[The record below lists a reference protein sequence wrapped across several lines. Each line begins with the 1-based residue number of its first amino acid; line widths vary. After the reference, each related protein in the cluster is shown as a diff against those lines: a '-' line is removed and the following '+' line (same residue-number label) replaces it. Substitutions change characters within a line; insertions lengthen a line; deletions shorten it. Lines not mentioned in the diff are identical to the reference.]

1 MSTAIRYNLAWNYIW
16 ESYKSWKQAALLAEL
31 EEIDD
36 GRYFNEFT
44 KEVRRLAESEE
55 DIPKVKS
62 NYVLTTDD
70 EGHPE
75 MIISGSFNE

>member
-1 MSTAIRYNLAWNYIW
+1 M
-16 ESYKSWKQAALLAEL
+16 
-31 EEIDD
+31 
-36 GRYFNEFT
+36 GRYYSGDIEGKFWFGIQDSNDPDFFG
-44 KEVRRLAESEE
+44 KKGFVSEVGWSYSEE